1 MTTNT
6 KNQTHHIE
14 RLYWEKRRRTLCVT
28 SVTRLT
34 PNMQRITFQS
44 DDLHD
49 FASLA
54 HDDHVK
60 ILLPIAG
67 EADSFVTREYTPRYV
82 DTKACT
88 LVLDFALHEHG
99 PANDWARQAKAGDSL
114 FVSGP
119 GKSMVV
125 ADDFDWYLLI
135 GDATALPAI
144 TRRIEQLR
152 AGVHVTSIVM
162 LADAADK
169 QACVTAANWQAQWLI
184 RDHNAVNDEQAL
196 LAAAAAYAFPPGD
209 GYIWVAAER
218 QAARALRTYLVEQ
231 RGQPEAWIKSSS
243 YWTREE

>member
-6 KNQTHHIE
+6 KHHIE
-14 RLYWEKRRRTLCVT
+14 RLHWEKRRRTLRVID
-28 SVTRLT
+28 VTRLT

-60 ILLPIAG
+60 ILLPVAG
-67 EADSFVTREYTPRYV
+67 EADSFVTREYTPRYF
-82 DTKACT
+82 DTQART
-88 LVLDFALHEHG
+88 LVLDFALHQHG
-99 PANDWARQAKAGDSL
+99 PANAWAMQAKPGDTL
-114 FVSGP
+114 IVSGP

-144 TRRIEQLR
+144 TRRVEQLR
-152 AGVHVTSIVM
+152 AGVHVASIVM

-184 RDHNAVNDEQAL
+184 RDRNTGNDEQAL
-196 LAAAAAYAFPPGD
+196 LAAAAAYTFPPGD
-209 GYIWVAAER
+209 GYIWIAAER

-243 YWTREE
+243 YWTRED

>member
-1 MTTNT
+1 MIT
-6 KNQTHHIE
+6 KTEKPTHHIE
-14 RLYWEKRRRTLCVT
+14 RLHWEKRSRTLRVT

-60 ILLPIAG
+60 IMLPVAG
-67 EADSFVTREYTPRYV
+67 EADSFVTREYTPRYF
-82 DTKACT
+82 DTQART
-88 LVLDFALHEHG
+88 LVLDFALHQHG
-99 PANDWARQAKAGDSL
+99 PANDWARRAKTGDTL
-114 FVSGP
+114 IVNGP

-144 TRRIEQLR
+144 TRRVEQLR
-152 AGVHVTSIVM
+152 AGVHVTSIIM

-169 QACVTAANWQAQWLI
+169 QASVTAANWQTQWLI
-184 RDHNAVNDEQAL
+184 CEHDSVSDEQAL
-196 LAAAAAYAFPPGD
+196 LVTAAAYQFPPGD
-209 GYIWVAAER
+209 GYIWIAAER
-218 QAARALRTYLVEQ
+218 QAARALRAYMVEQ